1 MGKSEVRK
9 HFFSEEKKQKTFDF
23 FGYASW
29 KVTLQ
34 GTKVFCFFFSKKKI
48 LAFFL
53 AFAPMAARAVDG
65 PQPELPTQHL
75 VIISK
80 SGAQHGFTVEIAS
93 TPQEQET
100 GEMFRTSIPA
110 DRGMFFDWGTPRE
123 MTMWMKNCPV
133 PEDMVFIGADGTI
146 THIAENTVPE
156 SESYIPSG
164 GPVRAT
170 LELQGGLTA
179 KLGIEVGDKVSGV
192 IFGK

>member
-1 MGKSEVRK
+1 LNV
-9 HFFSEEKKQKTFDF
+9 
-23 FGYASW
+23 A
-29 KVTLQ
+29 LQ
-34 GTKVFCFFFSKKKI
+34 VIKVFCFFFSKKKM
-48 LAFFL
+48 LAVFL
-53 AFAPMAARAVDG
+53 SFAPLSALAVDG
-65 PQPELPTQHL
+65 PQPELPTQNL

-80 SGAQHGFTVEIAS
+80 SGARHSFTVEIAS
-93 TPQEQET
+93 TAQEQEI

-110 DRGMFFDWGTPRE
+110 DRGMFFDWHTPRE

-133 PEDMVFIGADGTI
+133 PEDMVFIGDDGTI

-156 SESYIPSG
+156 SESFISSG

-179 KLGIEVGDKVSGV
+179 KLGIEVGDRIAGV